1 MTIVKED
8 RLARIILDKNWDTPS
23 RPLLKELN
31 IFSFEFNFHKRLEY
45 LRSILVFKALNN
57 LAPNYIRAMFTMSS
71 DIHNAGTR
79 NAKHNLIL
87 PKVRTSMA
95 KNAFRFSAA
104 RGWNELPK
112 DIKEAQRSVHFR

>member
-1 MTIVKED
+1 
-8 RLARIILDKNWDTPS
+8 
-23 RPLLKELN
+23 
-31 IFSFEFNFHKRLEY
+31 
-45 LRSILVFKALNN
+45 
-57 LAPNYIRAMFTMSS
+57 MFTMSS
-71 DIHNAGTR
+71 EIHNAGTR